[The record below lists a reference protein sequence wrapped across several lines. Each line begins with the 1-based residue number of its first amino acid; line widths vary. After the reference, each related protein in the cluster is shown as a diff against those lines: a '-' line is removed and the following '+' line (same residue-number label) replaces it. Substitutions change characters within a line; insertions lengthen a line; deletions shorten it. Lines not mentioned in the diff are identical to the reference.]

1 MKYGLNLELTYE
13 YKRFSFNSRS
23 NKFTHNETGFTRKAV
38 LDYFGNKLISYAVE
52 INKKKYLKGVYNDLN
67 ELLGIFYKEKIGPN
81 EPDRKFFITKY
92 QRIIDDITI
101 KIISNP
107 YNINDDFD
115 FDELDE
121 LAIELTGV
129 STKASNSS
137 DTENLDELFSSGFD
151 FGSTEKSNNDDIPM
165 LTDFVKTEAV
175 SEQDKVDCSDDFNFD
190 DLEDKLP
197 VRKPT
202 KKTTNKDD
210 FDFSEFDEMDAEEP
224 LTNAPTFMFSGAG
237 YTLYISFNHMTF
249 KATGGDENVVYALQ
263 NLATLVFI
271 NHTFLTAKNH
281 PEWLYS
287 SFEDDLKQIFDK
299 LTTGLT
305 YFNDKERDIADCFLE
320 SSMYHAVLNYRN
332 RLGYYKYH
340 KPFVFEHE

>member
-1 MKYGLNLELTYE
+1 MKKGLKLELTYKS
-13 YKRFSFNSRS
+13 KRFTFDSA
-23 NKFTHNETGFTRKAV
+23 TGVYQHNESYTETRHTVLNMFGEMLKTHAITMNTMIYRQSLKNIFQGF
-38 LDYFGNKLISYAVE
+38 FQS
-52 INKKKYLKGVYNDLN
+52 
-67 ELLGIFYKEKIGPN
+67 FYEDKIGPN
-81 EPDRKFFITKY
+81 PHHRKSFIADYKDVINRQLPFLLVSPNHIITKSTSES
-92 QRIIDDITI
+92 IAVDESEAEPVNEVHDNLDDLFSGDFDFESDSTSSEDIPILKDFAKVDTSPSTLD
-101 KIISNP
+101 KI
-107 YNINDDFD
+107 DDFD
-115 FDELDE
+115 NFDFTELDVT
-121 LAIELTGV
+121 LTANEV
-129 STKASNSS
+129 
-137 DTENLDELFSSGFD
+137 
-151 FGSTEKSNNDDIPM
+151 
-165 LTDFVKTEAV
+165 V
-175 SEQDKVDCSDDFNFD
+175 
-190 DLEDKLP
+190 
-197 VRKPT
+197 

-249 KATGGDENVVYALQ
+249 KATGGDEDVVYALQ

-305 YFNDKERDIADCFLE
+305 YFNDKERDIADSFIE